1 MLIDDVTIKVRAGKG
16 GAGAVGFNK
25 VPLMLGPTGGD
36 GGDGGDVIL
45 EAVSDIGAL
54 MQFRHKKEATA
65 KDGAPGGKQQ
75 KDGER
80 GEHALVKVPIGTVVH
95 NLTTGFD
102 HELVHISER
111 ITVARGG
118 MGGKGNFRFRSPRD
132 QSPRRFQKGVPG
144 QEMEL
149 RLELKLIADVGLVG
163 LPNVGKSS
171 LLNALTSARSRVAN
185 YQFTTL
191 EPHLGV
197 YGSLILADLPGLIEG
212 AAQGK
217 GLGTKFLRHI
227 ERTRVLFHL
236 IAADSTHPLADYKTV
251 HQELA
256 SHGEELGTKKELIV
270 LARSDEVG
278 TTVIKKLI
286 ADFKKKKL
294 SAISLSVIADNG
306 LDAVK
311 KKLANIEKEK

>member
-1 MLIDDVTIKVRAGKG
+1 MLIDDVTIRVKAGNG
-16 GAGAVGFNK
+16 GPGAVGFNK

-36 GGDGGDVIL
+36 GGNGGDVIL

-54 MQFRHKKEATA
+54 MQFRHKKEALA
-65 KDGAPGGKQQ
+65 KDGASGGKQQ

-80 GEHALVKVPIGTVVH
+80 GESAIVKVPVGTVIH

-102 HELVHISER
+102 DELVHVGDR
-111 ITVARGG
+111 ITVAKGG

-132 QSPRRFQKGVPG
+132 PSPRRFQKGVPG

-171 LLNALTSARSRVAN
+171 LLNELTNARSKVAN

-212 AAQGK
+212 AAEGK
-217 GLGTKFLRHI
+217 GLGTKFLRHV
-227 ERTRVLFHL
+227 ERTRVIFHL
-236 IAADSTHPLADYKTV
+236 IAADSTSPLTDWKTV

-256 SHGEELGTKKELIV
+256 QYSEELGKKQEVIILSR
-270 LARSDEVG
+270 ADEVDDKR
-278 TTVIKKLI
+278 IKTLV

-294 SAISLSVIADNG
+294 RAIPLSVLADKG
-306 LDAVK
+306 LDSVK
-311 KKLANIEKEK
+311 KELEKLEKAK